1 MLTREEVAAILR
13 GNVEALGE
21 IADEAEAD
29 DVRVRALAA
38 QQRGL
43 ALAAQFAQ
51 GSEVHADDVD
61 AVLDE
66 LEAKR
71 SARAGGR

>member
-1 MLTREEVAAILR
+1 MLSRDEAAELLR
-13 GNVEALGE
+13 SNITALGE

-43 ALAAQFAQ
+43 ALAAQWAA
-51 GSEVHADDVD
+51 GSEVTADDVD

-66 LEAKR
+66 LAVKR
-71 SARAGGR
+71 RAAGR